1 MRSVQLKLSPNTSLS
16 PDRRAACEHCACEK
30 LSRHPGVHQVR
41 LAQSNGHSVAEFDYD
56 PRQANIGQ
64 LQRTLRCMDGMV
76 GVDLPDNIRCMVVPV
91 EGLWSNRDERSLENA
106 LNRLPGVMVTVC
118 YAAGVM
124 HLEFDQTR
132 CPLIDIL
139 NKAAELGFTLRFDQ
153 ADRRAT
159 ACGTAAPAADASPS
173 TVAPPVAPA
182 PSPLALSPVAPSL
195 PAVPSE
201 ISPSSKPAAAIAS
214 SAAPVTGLARWISFL
229 KSHLDLS
236 TVLLG
241 GVLLLAGFLV
251 KAFFVN
257 DAQPFAIT
265 APNLLRMVL
274 LLGSVIL
281 TSRDTFPEALS
292 ILRRLRLDVDVLMFA
307 AAIGAASLGKFEE
320 GAFLLF
326 LFGLGAAGEHLALSR
341 ARDAINALARV
352 APETARRLNPDGSEL
367 EIPIGQV
374 IVGDKLVIRPFD
386 RLPVD
391 GTVDSGASSIDQSPI
406 TGESVPVEKSTGS
419 DVFAGTINGQGRL
432 IVLATKLASEST
444 LARVIRMVEEA
455 QAAKSPTEQFTE
467 RVERRY
473 VPFVFIATA
482 LLIVIPPLFL
492 GQWGKWFYQSMAFLT
507 AASPCALAIGTPAAI
522 LCGIARAAR
531 VGVLIKGGGHLE
543 TLGRINAIAFDKTG
557 TLTAGKPRVT
567 QIISLESSLAE
578 NDILTLA
585 AAVESQVTHPL
596 ADAVVAECGRRKLP
610 ALPALEVTQTAGV
623 GATGQVN
630 GSKITVGKPMEVADA
645 ATLPADLNARVDTL
659 RATGQTAIGIA
670 RDGRIIGLLA
680 VADQPRENARA
691 VLAQLK
697 HFGITYIAMLTG
709 DHHRAAQAVADQLGV
724 EHVHADLL
732 PADKLKLI
740 DNIRNDL
747 GEVAMVGD
755 GVNDAPALARSSCG
769 IAMGAAGADVAMETA
784 DIVLMG
790 SELGRLPEVIGLSR
804 FSRKIIRQNLV
815 IALGVIAIVAPLA
828 ALGYTALGLAVLL
841 HEGSTVVVVLNSL
854 RLLRY
859 KAPQF

>member
-1 MRSVQLKLSPNTSLS
+1 MRSVQLKLSPKSTLS

-30 LSRHPGVHQVR
+30 LSRQPGVQQVR
-41 LAQSNGHSVAEFDYD
+41 LTQDNGQTVALFDYD
-56 PRQANIGQ
+56 PRQSSLPQ

-76 GVDLPDNIRCMVVPV
+76 GVDLPESVRCMTVPV
-91 EGLWSNRDERSLENA
+91 EGLWSNRDEHRLEAA
-106 LNRLPGVMVTVC
+106 LNKLPGVMATVC
-118 YAAGVM
+118 YAASVM
-124 HLEFDQTR
+124 HLEFDQSR
-132 CPLIDIL
+132 CPLVDIL
-139 NKAAELGFTLRFDQ
+139 TQAQALGFKLRFDK
-153 ADRRAT
+153 AERFGPAAGTSPVIIPGELPAT
-159 ACGTAAPAADASPS
+159 APAGNTPSTAMTPAGPSEIASPGATAPAAATSATS
-173 TVAPPVAPA
+173 
-182 PSPLALSPVAPSL
+182 SFGH
-195 PAVPSE
+195 AVD
-201 ISPSSKPAAAIAS
+201 
-214 SAAPVTGLARWISFL
+214 FL
-229 KSHLDLS
+229 KSHGNLS
-236 TVLLG
+236 AVLAG
-241 GVLLLAGFLV
+241 GILLIAGFIVHLLSGDVPSTFAQALRLTLLAG
-251 KAFFVN
+251 
-257 DAQPFAIT
+257 
-265 APNLLRMVL
+265 
-274 LLGSVIL
+274 SVVL
-281 TSRDTFPEALS
+281 TSLETFPEALS
-292 ILRRLRLDVDVLMFA
+292 ILRRFRLDVDVLMFA

-320 GAFLLF
+320 AAFLLF
-326 LFGLGAAGEHLALSR
+326 LFGLGAAGEHIALSR
-341 ARDAINALARV
+341 ARDAIHALSRV
-352 APETARRLNPDGSEL
+352 APETARRLNADGSDL

-374 IVGDKLVIRPFD
+374 IVGDRLVIRPFD

-391 GTVDSGASSIDQSPI
+391 GLVESGTSAIDQAPI
-406 TGESVPVEKSTGS
+406 TGESVPVEKSPGS

-432 IVLATKLASEST
+432 IVTATKLASEST

-455 QAAKSPTEQFTE
+455 QAARSPTELFTE

-543 TLGRINAIAFDKTG
+543 TLGRIDAIAFDKTG

-567 QIISLESSLAE
+567 RIIALDASVAE
-578 NDILTLA
+578 DEILSLA

-596 ADAVVAECGRRKLP
+596 ADAVVAACTQRKLP
-610 ALPALEVTQTAGV
+610 YPTALDVTQTAGV
-623 GATGQVN
+623 GVVGQVN
-630 GSKITVGKPMEVADA
+630 QSRITVGKAAEVADDKH
-645 ATLPADLNARVDTL
+645 LPAELTAQVDEL

-670 RDGRIIGLLA
+670 RDGKLIGLIA
-680 VADQPRENARA
+680 IADQPRENARM

-697 HFGITYIAMLTG
+697 KLGIRYIAMLTG

-790 SELGRLPEVIGLSR
+790 SDLGRLPEVIGLSR
-804 FSRKIIRQNLV
+804 QSRRIIRQNLV
-815 IALGVIAIVAPLA
+815 IALGVIGIVAPLA
-828 ALGYTALGLAVLL
+828 ALGYAALGYAVLL

-859 KAPQF
+859 RAPQAIA